1 MEFFRDTNID
11 FLGKKW
17 YFLIFSLIF
26 SVAGVLSM
34 AFWHGIPLGVD
45 FRGGTLVYVKYA
57 HTPDPSAI
65 HTEIERAGLKNAR
78 VQRYGQ
84 PGNNE
89 VLIALD
95 IQETSEQ
102 ALDKGK
108 TQIIQALESHAAA
121 GQAGPQ
127 QLQFVDRRE
136 LSFGEGPASPR
147 IGRRGQPALHRDSS
161 GIVDYRDK
169 TKSGVL
175 GSIDELKS
183 VADPAVVASLQESF
197 FVSDFGIRNVEIVGP
212 QVGQQLRKQ
221 AILATLYS
229 LGGMLIYLGFRF
241 EWIYGVAAVL
251 TVFHDTLITVGAFSL
266 LNWEIS
272 LTVIAAILTLIGY
285 SNNDTIVVFDRI
297 RENIKL
303 LRREKLAD
311 IVNKSI
317 NQTLSRTILTAGLTF
332 LTVLA
337 LFLFG
342 GEVLH
347 GFSFALVIGILIGTY
362 SSIAIAAPILVAYQD
377 WRGGGARSRL
387 PCHCGRAAARRSRR
401 KKLRSESGP
410 SGVKSLT
417 CPQRQEFAEGSSE
430 RAGAKRMRSVS
441 KFS

>member
-1 MEFFRDTNID
+1 MEFFRNTNID

-17 YFLIFSLIF
+17 YFLTFSLIF

-34 AFWHGIPLGVD
+34 AFWHHIPLGVD

-57 HTPDPSAI
+57 HTPDTAGISA
-65 HTEIERAGLKNAR
+65 EIARAGLKNAR
-78 VQRYGQ
+78 VQAYDQ
-84 PGNNE
+84 AHNSNQ
-89 VLIALD
+89 VLIQLD

-108 TQIIQALESHAAA
+108 IQIIQALESHAPADKQDLNNSSSLNLANYLLEKDPLHLGA
-121 GQAGPQ
+121 GADANPRYTAMAQAM
-127 QLQFVDRRE
+127 
-136 LSFGEGPASPR
+136 
-147 IGRRGQPALHRDSS
+147 
-161 GIVDYRDK
+161 VDYRDK

-183 VADPAVVASLQESF
+183 VVDSAAVASLQDNF
-197 FVSDFGIRNVEIVGP
+197 YVSDFGIRNVEIVGP

-229 LGGMLIYLGFRF
+229 LGGMLIYLGLRF

-297 RENIKL
+297 RENVKL
-303 LRREKLAD
+303 LRRERLAD

-362 SSIAIAAPILVAYQD
+362 SSIAIAAPILVAYQE
-377 WRGGGARSRL
+377 WRGERGK
-387 PCHCGRAAARRSRR
+387 RAIAMPLRPGNGPAQR
-401 KKLRSESGP
+401 KEK
-410 SGVKSLT
+410 VKI
-417 CPQRQEFAEGSSE
+417 
-430 RAGAKRMRSVS
+430 
-441 KFS
+441 